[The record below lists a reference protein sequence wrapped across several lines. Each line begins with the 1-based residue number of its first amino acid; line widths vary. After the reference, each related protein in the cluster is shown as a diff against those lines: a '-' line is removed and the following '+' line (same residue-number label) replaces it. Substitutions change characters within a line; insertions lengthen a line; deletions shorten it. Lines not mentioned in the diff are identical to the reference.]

1 MDRLH
6 ADSKIGQEA
15 SLYGMSHNPL
25 NITSVL
31 VNNVSLILFIYSIK
45 IVIKYLKTKTIKNNI
60 LLFAMSNKDIC
71 NQYPFS
77 A

>member
-31 VNNVSLILFIYSIK
+31 VNNVFDLIHLF
-45 IVIKYLKTKTIKNNI
+45 N
-60 LLFAMSNKDIC
+60 
-71 NQYPFS
+71 
-77 A
+77 